1 MCLID
6 NIHIIRSRALK
17 RPIAGAHLCEQP
29 PLLADAWSA
38 LIIVKINKGFINC
51 PAQQKA
57 EAFQYSFGIILG
69 LQNMI
74 FDRGI
79 IDKTIMGEAVNH
91 LGIKSA
97 IWVKYRPPL
106 FIIITVP
113 NMTQH

>member
-1 MCLID
+1 MASVS
-6 NIHIIRSRALK
+6 NAA
-17 RPIAGAHLCEQP
+17 PIPTVGHSELSQP
-29 PLLADAWSA
+29 A
-38 LIIVKINKGFINC
+38 KIGEVLSYVILNKGFINC
-51 PAQQKA
+51 PTQQKA

-69 LQNMI
+69 LQTMI

-113 NMTQH
+113 NTTQH